1 LSRFLRSPR
10 SPRPALRSS
19 DNQGRHGMN
28 SRPMLQEHALFRR
41 SCEHPCL
48 NAMAFTLQ
56 SALPVRPFARRI
68 PAHTDSSFRS
78 HFSRISRQ
86 GFLFRWHPHRTFGLL
101 PTVLLWILFLEGTRP
116 PPSLRLCTAANAFRI
131 LPGTPLRRLCPCLA
145 RRQPLVYRHFLPIA
159 TGSTPH
165 CSPFLCLLLSVS
177 FLRRASGTDFPRH
190 ALRLFRQSIEAQFAP
205 DTVSCRSLSSQVR

>member
-1 LSRFLRSPR
+1 
-10 SPRPALRSS
+10 
-19 DNQGRHGMN
+19 MN
-28 SRPMLQEHALFRR
+28 SRPMLQEHALVRR

-56 SALPVRPFARRI
+56 SALPVRPLARRI

-78 HFSRISRQ
+78 YFSRISRQ
-86 GFLFRWHPHRTFGLL
+86 GFLLRWHPHRTFGLL
-101 PTVLLWILFLEGTRP
+101 PTVLLWILFPEGTRP
-116 PPSLRLCTAANAFRI
+116 SPTLSAI

-145 RRQPLVYRHFLPIA
+145 KRQSFVCRHFLPAA

-165 CSPFLCLLLSVS
+165 RSPFLCLLLSVS